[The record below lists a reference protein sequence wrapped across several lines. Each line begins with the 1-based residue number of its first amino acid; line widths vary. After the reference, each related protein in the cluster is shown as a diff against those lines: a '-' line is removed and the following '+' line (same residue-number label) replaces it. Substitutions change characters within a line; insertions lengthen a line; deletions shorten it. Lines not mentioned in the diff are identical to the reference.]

1 MYNTKQITNMKKF
14 LAIVMSMLMVT
25 SVSAGNVESTKD
37 NNDGKKR
44 IAVLRGSDNVIQKTI
59 QLSEEYTKIEA
70 SRGVKVEI
78 EERPGNEVIIWANDN
93 VMEYVEVEV
102 EEGELEV
109 SIDDDIN
116 SLNNVRVIVSL
127 PNNNNITKI
136 EVSAAAKVQVK
147 PEQNVK
153 SLVLQ
158 ASSAGEIT
166 FARANVESFSID
178 ASSSGDVQGVIK
190 ADNGYVE
197 ATSAADITLTLL
209 ARSCSAKATSSGDIE
224 LEGEV
229 RIFNAEASSA
239 GKVDGEDLLTHDK
252 ADVRASS
259 AGKVLVNADG
269 EIAAKASSGGA
280 IRFKGKGNVAP
291 DVSSGGTIKHL

>member
-1 MYNTKQITNMKKF
+1 MKKIIM
-14 LAIVMSMLMVT
+14 LAV
-25 SVSAGNVESTKD
+25 SVLLLIPSITLAA
-37 NNDGKKR
+37 R
-44 IAVLRGSDNVIQKTI
+44 IKGSDNIISKSIT
-59 QLSEEYTKIEA
+59 LDKEYSKIEA

-93 VMEYVEVEV
+93 VMEYVVFEVED
-102 EEGELEV
+102 GELKV

-136 EVSAAAKVQVK
+136 NVSSAAKLQVK

-153 SLVLQ
+153 ALVLQ

-166 FARANVESFSID
+166 FARANVESFSV
-178 ASSSGDVQGVIK
+178 AVSSAGDVQGVIK
-190 ADNGYVE
+190 ADNGLIE
-197 ATSAADITLTLL
+197 ASSAADVTLTLL
-209 ARSCSAKATSSGDIE
+209 ARSCSAKSSSSAGIE

-259 AGKVLVNADG
+259 AGKIWVNSDG
-269 EIAAKASSGGA
+269 QILAKASSGGA
-280 IRFKGKGNVAP
+280 IRFKGKGNVVP
-291 DVSSGGTIKHL
+291 NISSGGSIKRM

>member
-1 MYNTKQITNMKKF
+1 MKKF

-37 NNDGKKR
+37 NKDGKKR

-78 EERPGNEVIIWANDN
+78 EERPGDEIIIYANDN
-93 VMEYVEVEV
+93 VMDYVELEI
-102 EEGELEV
+102 EDGELEV
-109 SIDDDIN
+109 SIDDDVN
-116 SLNNVRVIVSL
+116 SQHNVRVVVSM

-136 EVSAAAKVQVK
+136 EVSSSAKVQVK
-147 PEQNVK
+147 PEQNVDA
-153 SLVLQ
+153 LVLQ

-178 ASSSGDVQGVIK
+178 TSSSGEVQGVIK
-190 ADNGYVE
+190 ADNGYIE
-197 ATSAADITLTLL
+197 ATSAADVTLTLL
-209 ARSCSAKATSSGDIE
+209 ARSCSAKASSSGKII
-224 LEGEV
+224 LEGEA

-239 GKVDGEDLLTHDK
+239 GKIESEDLLVHDK

-259 AGKVLVNADG
+259 AGKIEVNSDG
-269 EIAAKASSGGA
+269 EIVAKASSGGA
-280 IRFKGKGNVAP
+280 IRYKGKGNVVPNA
-291 DVSSGGTIKHL
+291 SSGGSIKHL

>member
-1 MYNTKQITNMKKF
+1 MKKF

-136 EVSAAAKVQVK
+136 EVSSSAKVQVK
-147 PEQNVK
+147 PEQNVDA
-153 SLVLQ
+153 LVLQ

-178 ASSSGDVQGVIK
+178 TSSSGEVQGVIK
-190 ADNGYVE
+190 ADNGYIE
-197 ATSAADITLTLL
+197 ATSAADVTLTLL
-209 ARSCSAKATSSGDIE
+209 ARSCSAKASSSGKII
-224 LEGEV
+224 LEGEA

-239 GKVDGEDLLTHDK
+239 GKIESEDLLVHDK

-259 AGKVLVNADG
+259 AGKIEVNSDG
-269 EIAAKASSGGA
+269 EIVAKASSGGA
-280 IRFKGKGNVAP
+280 IRYKGKGNVVPNA
-291 DVSSGGTIKHL
+291 SSGGSIKHL

>member
-1 MYNTKQITNMKKF
+1 MKKIISAA
-14 LAIVMSMLMVT
+14 LALLLAVSA
-25 SVSAGNVESTKD
+25 SAGNGDVYND

-44 IAVLRGSDNVIQKTI
+44 IAVLRGSDNIIQKTI
-59 QLSEEYTKIEA
+59 QLTEEYTKIEA

-78 EERPGNEVIIWANDN
+78 EERPGNDVIIRANDN
-93 VMEYVEVEV
+93 VMEYLEVEV

-109 SIDDDIN
+109 TIDGDIN
-116 SLNNVRVIVSL
+116 SLNNVTVIVSL

-158 ASSAGEIT
+158 ASSAGEIS

-178 ASSSGDVQGVIK
+178 VASAGDVLGVIK
-190 ADNGYVE
+190 ADNGYIE
-197 ATSAADITLTLL
+197 ASSAANVMLSALS
-209 ARSCSAKATSSGDIE
+209 RSCSAKASSSAKIN

-229 RIFNAEASSA
+229 RTFYAEASSA
-239 GKVDGEDLLTHDK
+239 GKVNGEDMLVHDK

-259 AGKVLVNADG
+259 AGKIMVNSDG
-269 EIAAKASSGGA
+269 EIVAKASSGGA
-280 IRFKGKGNVAP
+280 IRFKGKGNVVP
-291 DVSSGGTIKHL
+291 EVSSGGTIKHL